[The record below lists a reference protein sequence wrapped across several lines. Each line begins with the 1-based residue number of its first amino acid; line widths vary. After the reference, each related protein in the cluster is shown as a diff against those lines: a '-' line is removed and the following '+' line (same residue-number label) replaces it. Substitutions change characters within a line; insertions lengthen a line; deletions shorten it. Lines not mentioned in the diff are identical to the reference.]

1 MSHAGAL
8 AEAVLVM
15 HFNIVW
21 GGLSPFFWGGGL
33 FSILSWI
40 LVLYTSGNYY
50 LQKTCMKY

>member
-21 GGLSPFFWGGGL
+21 GGLSPFWGRG
-33 FSILSWI
+33 FSAF
-40 LVLYTSGNYY
+40 Y
-50 LQKTCMKY
+50 LGS